1 MKNNYLKNKVA
12 LVSGSSMGIGKAI
25 AWELVQQGA
34 KVILNGRDHE
44 KLLRIKNDFSTNG
57 FKVKSVIADIRD
69 QDECKFL
76 VEQTISIYGQLDILV
91 NNAGMSSRGSI
102 EHSADKNFTILSET
116 NFTGAAHLS
125 KYAIPFLKE
134 TKGHVVFINSVAGL
148 RGMPFNSAYSAS
160 KMAQAALSEALRIE
174 LYDFG
179 IHVGIAF
186 VGFTQND
193 PDKKILDVDGSLVYL
208 PKRNNL
214 RLATAESVAKSIR
227 IMIEKRKKRITLTG
241 LGNLANFIFRYF
253 PIFSNWLIWLNREK
267 IKSQYTMIGGKKVIE
282 IAQVNN
288 QYQEIITGVE
298 GKVKTVLKS
307 PNIKTY

>member
-1 MKNNYLKNKVA
+1 MKNDYLKNKVA

-25 AWELVQQGA
+25 AWDLLQQGA
-34 KVILNGRDHE
+34 EVILNGRDDE
-44 KLLRIKNDFSTNG
+44 KLERTKNEFLANG
-57 FKVKSVIADIRD
+57 FNVYSVIADIRD

-76 VEQTISIYGQLDILV
+76 VDQAIGVYGQLDILV

-102 EHSADKNFTILSET
+102 EHSADTNFTILSET

-125 KYAIPFLKE
+125 KYAIPYLKE
-134 TKGHVVFINSVAGL
+134 TKGHVIFINSVAGL

-193 PDKKILDVDGSLVYL
+193 PYKKILDVDGSLVYL

-214 RLATAESVAKSIR
+214 RLATADSVARSIR
-227 IMIEKRKKRITLTG
+227 KMIEKRKKRITLTG
-241 LGNLANFIFRYF
+241 LGYLANFTFRYL
-253 PIFSNWLIWLNREK
+253 PVFSTWLLWLNREK
-267 IKSQYTMIGGKKVIE
+267 IRNQYTMIGGVKQDE
-282 IAQVNN
+282 IAQVSNR
-288 QYQEIITGVE
+288 YQKIVAGAEAEV
-298 GKVKTVLKS
+298 
-307 PNIKTY
+307 